1 MLQIRSVVKVADN
14 TGAKFIRI
22 FTVYGGSKKR
32 YAKLGEIV
40 NASVQV
46 AEPRKA
52 IKKKEIVKCLVVRT
66 AAPLRRA
73 DGTVIRFDDNAVV
86 LVDDKGAPK
95 GTRVFGPIPR
105 EIKEKG
111 FEAVFTL
118 AEEVV

>member
-73 DGTVIRFDDNAVV
+73 DGTVIRFDENAVV

>member
-14 TGAKFIRI
+14 TGAKFIRV

-32 YAKLGEIV
+32 YAKLGDIV

-105 EIKEKG
+105 EIKDKG

>member
-14 TGAKFIRI
+14 TGAKLIRV

-32 YAKLGEIV
+32 YARLGEMV

-52 IKKKEIVKCLVVRT
+52 IKKKDIVKCVVVRT
-66 AAPLRRA
+66 AAPIRRA
-73 DGTVIRFDDNAVV
+73 DGTVIRFDENAVV
-86 LVDDKGAPK
+86 IVDDKKAPK

-105 EIKEKG
+105 EIKEMG
-111 FEAVFTL
+111 YEAIVTM